1 MFMSSLRFV
10 RLSAFFLVLSALAL
24 SLVAC
29 DGRSADP
36 RAAQVAS
43 GELPVNYLHIY
54 DDNGLMSFGSQVLGS
69 SGNFEPVGPTIVL
82 IVRNVSQAGLD
93 ELAADGI
100 QVEPH
105 TAYLLA
111 EGDKTPTNEALK
123 RMSPI
128 GAVDAALSPAEV
140 RTYFRM
146 ANER

>member
-1 MFMSSLRFV
+1 MFSRSGYTHGYAVSLLLF
-10 RLSAFFLVLSALAL
+10 AFALAL
-24 SLVAC
+24 GAC
-29 DGRSADP
+29 NGGSADP

-54 DDNGLMSFGSQVLGS
+54 DKNELMSFGSQVLSS

-82 IVRNVSQAGLD
+82 IVRNIPQEGID

-100 QVEPH
+100 KVEAH

-111 EGDKTPTNEALK
+111 EGDKAPTNESLK
-123 RMSPI
+123 RMSRI
-128 GAVDAALSPAEV
+128 DDVDAALSPAEV
-140 RTYFRM
+140 RTHFRM